1 MIPPERLPRGTRSSG
16 GTPANAE
23 PITATAPDEVAAQ
36 AGLSLTAQQWSAL
49 CTHLVR
55 QLDETRADTARALH
69 DELGGL
75 LVATKMDLSHL
86 QHSVRGQ
93 EPELRERL
101 SRAQLSLD
109 AVVATER
116 RVVEELQPGLL
127 THIGLFAALRWYVDH
142 LNSQGNGSF
151 EADISPEDPFIGIPQ
166 RVALYRATQAAL
178 GLCSGTGVARLVAA
192 EHRGTV
198 SLTVGPLPALA
209 VLESNPD
216 VRLLAIRHRVTGAGG
231 TLSTRSVAQGA
242 MLTIRFALTR

>member
-1 MIPPERLPRGTRSSG
+1 MIPPEQLPRGTR
-16 GTPANAE
+16 GTQHAPAAIESTPKAQADVAVSAAE
-23 PITATAPDEVAAQ
+23 P
-36 AGLSLTAQQWSAL
+36 GLTSRQWSDL
-49 CTHLVR
+49 CAYLER
-55 QLDETRADTARALH
+55 QLDEARAQTARELH

-127 THIGLFAALRWYVDH
+127 THIGLFAALRWFVDY

-151 EADISPEDPFIGIPQ
+151 EADIPPEEPFIALRE
-166 RVALYRATQAAL
+166 RVALYRAVQVAL
-178 GLCSGTGVARLVAA
+178 EMCGRSAARLVAA
-192 EHRGTV
+192 EHRGSV
-198 SLTVGPLPALA
+198 SLTIGPLPRAMLDP
-209 VLESNPD
+209 EPE
-216 VRLLAIRHRVTGAGG
+216 VRLLAIRHRVLGAGG
-231 TLSTRSVAQGA
+231 TVSTRNVAGGVS
-242 MLTIRFALTR
+242 LTIRLAAIR